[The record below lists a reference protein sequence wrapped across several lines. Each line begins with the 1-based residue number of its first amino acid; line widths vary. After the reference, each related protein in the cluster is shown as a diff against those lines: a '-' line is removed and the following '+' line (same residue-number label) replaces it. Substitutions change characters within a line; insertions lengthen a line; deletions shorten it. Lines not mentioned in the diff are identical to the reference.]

1 MIDLSLFRQA
11 RFVAAVLSMFG
22 YAACAQV
29 MMTFLPPYLQNAFG
43 WQAVSA
49 GLGMLPFATAM
60 IAGPYIGAWLAGRF
74 SSVTLLTA
82 GLGLIGAGNL
92 LTASVSMDQKY
103 WLVALGM
110 IVTGCGA
117 GILNGD
123 TQKAIMACVP
133 PNRTGMASGISTT
146 TRFTAIVTSV
156 GVLGAVLASRTRTA
170 FDLALANAPA
180 VRKSLDAD
188 FMSRLLAGDAAHSTE
203 HLAPAAKVFLA
214 TAAPASFASGFASAL
229 CVAGVLALVIAVIVW
244 GLAGRRIHPATQ
256 PLRQG

>member
-1 MIDLSLFRQA
+1 
-11 RFVAAVLSMFG
+11 
-22 YAACAQV
+22 
-29 MMTFLPPYLQNAFG
+29 
-43 WQAVSA
+43 
-49 GLGMLPFATAM
+49 
-60 IAGPYIGAWLAGRF
+60 
-74 SSVTLLTA
+74 
-82 GLGLIGAGNL
+82 
-92 LTASVSMDQKY
+92 
-103 WLVALGM
+103 M

-156 GVLGAVLASRTRTA
+156 GVLGAVLASRTQTA
-170 FDLALANAPA
+170 LDVAFANAPA
-180 VRKSLDAD
+180 IRNSLDAD
-188 FMSRLLAGDAAHSTE
+188 FMSRLLAGDAAHATE

-229 CVAGVLALVIAVIVW
+229 SVAGVLALFIAAIVW
-244 GLAGRRIHPATQ
+244 GLAGRRLRPATQ